1 MTLNSILNEVNVEF
15 GNGQSLAVIDALK
28 QRRTLDKTGAKD
40 EIYTK
45 TSNLSERKQITN
57 DSISKVVNYLK
68 KKGVWDKVSI
78 KQNFKTT
85 DLVFKGD
92 GSCQVNY
99 DDGGGILI
107 PKEIINATTPSEQ
120 KTFIQKFRKKIQA
133 STITEES
140 LINEE
145 IIGNTAIVYHR
156 GDKNKLDH
164 LLKQTYSNNSHIDFH
179 KYNKAL
185 YTTTS
190 MAAQLNQSGNLNDM
204 KSTYGDFII
213 KLAFKGIS
221 NCWFCSYDEYK
232 KYNNCT
238 IDNWKEQQFK
248 KFNISKEYWNLL
260 AGSDKNF
267 TSNHVDVSKFFE
279 ANNLLGARVKGIQY
293 NGKYDGDC
301 LLIYDWST
309 AVPLA
314 VSNNEGKTWEKID
327 KNKTAFQRSNFKNND
342 YIDTNKKI
350 KHELT
355 PDENG
360 NVYCSNSKLTTL
372 KGSPQKVDRD
382 FNCDHNQLTTL
393 KGAPQEIGRD
403 FDCSFNILTT
413 LEGAP
418 QEVGRDFNCSFNN
431 LTTLKG
437 TTQEVGRDFN
447 CSSNQLT
454 TLEGAPQEV
463 GRDFNCN
470 LNRLTTLKGAPQRV
484 GRIFNC
490 SFNDLTTLEGSP
502 QRIGRSFNC
511 SNNQLTTLKGAP
523 QEIGGKFNCRMNKNL
538 PKEEIIKYLKVAKI
552 SGEIYTNYGDFE
564 NQEKAL
570 KKLAATNYF
579 PY

>member
-28 QRRTLDKTGAKD
+28 QRTTLDKTGAKD

-99 DDGGGILI
+99 DDGGGILV

-145 IIGNTAIVYHR
+145 IIGNMAIVYHR
-156 GDKNKLDH
+156 GDKNKLGR
-164 LLKQTYSNNSHIDFH
+164 LIKQTYSNNSHIDFH

-190 MAAQLNQSGNLNDM
+190 MAAQLNQTGNLNDM

-248 KFNISKEYWNLL
+248 KFNIDKEYWNLL
-260 AGSDKNF
+260 AGRDKNF
-267 TSNHVDVSKFFE
+267 TANHTNVSKFFE
-279 ANNLLGARVKGIQY
+279 TYNLLGTRIKGIQY

-314 VSNNEGKTWEKID
+314 ITNNEGKTWEKID
-327 KNKTAFQRSNFKNND
+327 KNGTAFQRNNFKNND

-350 KHELT
+350 KYEFKSN
-355 PDENG
+355 EKG
-360 NVYCSNSKLTTL
+360 NVDCRNNNLTTLKGAPQKVDGYFDCANNKLTTL
-372 KGSPQKVDRD
+372 KGAPQKVGRSFICSDNKLTTLEGAPQEIGES
-382 FNCDHNQLTTL
+382 FNCSYNKLTTLGGVPKKVGRSFICSDNKLTTL
-393 KGAPQEIGRD
+393 KGAPQEIGE
-403 FDCSFNILTT
+403 SFNCTGNNLTT
-413 LEGAP
+413 LEGVP
-418 QEVGRDFNCSFNN
+418 QKVSGYFDCSRNN
-431 LTTLKG
+431 L
-437 TTQEVGRDFN
+437 
-447 CSSNQLT
+447 
-454 TLEGAPQEV
+454 
-463 GRDFNCN
+463 
-470 LNRLTTLKGAPQRV
+470 
-484 GRIFNC
+484 I
-490 SFNDLTTLEGSP
+490 
-502 QRIGRSFNC
+502 
-511 SNNQLTTLKGAP
+511 TLKGAP
-523 QEIGGKFNCRMNKNL
+523 QEIGGYFNCMMNKKL
-538 PKEEIIKYLKVAKI
+538 PKEEIIKYLKVIKI
-552 SGEIYTNYGDFE
+552 GDKIYTDFGSFE
-564 NQEKAL
+564 NQEEAL
-570 KKLAATNYF
+570 KKLTATNYF

>member
-28 QRRTLDKTGAKD
+28 QRTTLDKTGAKD

-99 DDGGGILI
+99 DDGGGILV
-107 PKEIINATTPSEQ
+107 PKEIINATTPAAQ

-133 STITEES
+133 STITEEN

-190 MAAQLNQSGNLNDM
+190 MAAQLNQAGNLNNM

-213 KLAFKGIS
+213 KLAFKGVS

-238 IDNWKEQQFK
+238 IDNWKEQQFR
-248 KFNISKEYWNLL
+248 KFNIGKEYWNLL
-260 AGSDKNF
+260 TGRDKNF
-267 TSNHVDVSKFFE
+267 TANHTNVSKFFE
-279 ANNLLGARVKGIQY
+279 SNKLLGTRVKGIQY

-314 VSNNEGKTWEKID
+314 ISSNEGKAWKKID

-350 KHELT
+350 KYEHESRNF
-355 PDENG
+355 D
-360 NVYCSNSKLTTL
+360 CSNSKLTTL
-372 KGSPQKVDRD
+372 EGSPQRVGINFD
-382 FNCDHNQLTTL
+382 CSGNQLTTL
-393 KGAPQEIGRD
+393 KGAPQEVGRD
-403 FDCSFNILTT
+403 FDCSFNNLTILK
-413 LEGAP
+413 GAP
-418 QEVGRDFNCSFNN
+418 QGVGRNFNCRN
-431 LTTLKG
+431 
-437 TTQEVGRDFN
+437 
-447 CSSNQLT
+447 NQLT
-454 TLEGAPQEV
+454 TLEGTPQRV
-463 GRDFNCN
+463 GGNFDCSFND
-470 LNRLTTLKGAPQRV
+470 LTTLKGAPQEV
-484 GRIFNC
+484 GGSFNC
-490 SFNDLTTLEGSP
+490 IINRLTTLEGSP
-502 QRIGRSFNC
+502 QRVGRNFNC
-511 SNNQLTTLKGAP
+511 RNNDLTTLKGAP
-523 QEIGGKFNCRMNKNL
+523 QEVGGKFYCNSNKI

-552 SGEIYTNYGDFE
+552 SGEIYTSYGDFE
-564 NQEKAL
+564 NQEEAL
-570 KKLAATNYF
+570 KELTAKNYF

>member
-28 QRRTLDKTGAKD
+28 QRTTLDKTGAKD

-99 DDGGGILI
+99 DDGGGILV

-120 KTFIQKFRKKIQA
+120 KTFIQKLRKKIQA

-145 IIGNTAIVYHR
+145 IIGNMAIVYHR
-156 GDKNKLDH
+156 GDKNKLDR

-190 MAAQLNQSGNLNDM
+190 MAAQLNQAGNLNDM

-248 KFNISKEYWNLL
+248 KFNIDKEYWNLL
-260 AGSDKNF
+260 AGIDKNF
-267 TSNHVDVSKFFE
+267 TANHTNVSKFFE
-279 ANNLLGARVKGIQY
+279 TYNLLGTRIKGIQY

-314 VSNNEGKTWEKID
+314 ITNNEGKTWEKID
-327 KNKTAFQRSNFKNND
+327 KNGTAFQRNNFKNND

-350 KHELT
+350 KYEFKSN
-355 PDENG
+355 EKG
-360 NVYCSNSKLTTL
+360 NVDCANNKLTTL
-372 KGSPQKVDRD
+372 KGAPQKVDGYFD
-382 FNCDHNQLTTL
+382 CANNKLTTLEGAPQKVDGYFDCANNKLTTLKGAPQKVGRSFICSGNNLTTLEGAPQKVDGYFDCSRNNLITL
-393 KGAPQEIGRD
+393 KGAPQEIGD
-403 FDCSFNILTT
+403 SFDCS
-413 LEGAP
+413 
-418 QEVGRDFNCSFNN
+418 SNN
-431 LTTLKG
+431 LI
-437 TTQEVGRDFN
+437 
-447 CSSNQLT
+447 
-454 TLEGAPQEV
+454 
-463 GRDFNCN
+463 
-470 LNRLTTLKGAPQRV
+470 TLKGAPQEI
-484 GRIFNC
+484 GDSFNC
-490 SFNDLTTLEGSP
+490 TGNNLTTLEGVP
-502 QRIGRSFNC
+502 QKVSGYFDC
-511 SNNQLTTLKGAP
+511 SHNNLITLKGAP
-523 QEIGGKFNCRMNKNL
+523 QEIGGYFNCMMNKKL
-538 PKEEIIKYLKVAKI
+538 PKEEIIKYLKVIKI
-552 SGEIYTNYGDFE
+552 GGKIYTEFGRFE
-564 NQEKAL
+564 NQEEAL
-570 KKLAATNYF
+570 KKLTATNYF

>member
-92 GSCQVNY
+92 GSCHVNY
-99 DDGGGILI
+99 DDGGGILV

-190 MAAQLNQSGNLNDM
+190 MASQLNQTGNLNDM

-238 IDNWKEQQFK
+238 IDNWKEQQFR
-248 KFNISKEYWNLL
+248 KFNIGKEYWKLL
-260 AGSDKNF
+260 AGRDKNF
-267 TSNHVDVSKFFE
+267 TANHTNVSKFFE
-279 ANNLLGARVKGIQY
+279 SNNLLGTRVKGIQY

-309 AVPLA
+309 VVPLA
-314 VSNNEGKTWEKID
+314 ITNNEGKTWKKID
-327 KNKTAFQRSNFKNND
+327 KNKTAFQRNSFKNND

-350 KHELT
+350 KYEHESR
-355 PDENG
+355 N
-360 NVYCSNSKLTTL
+360 
-372 KGSPQKVDRD
+372 
-382 FNCDHNQLTTL
+382 
-393 KGAPQEIGRD
+393 
-403 FDCSFNILTT
+403 
-413 LEGAP
+413 
-418 QEVGRDFNCSFNN
+418 FNCSFNN

-437 TTQEVGRDFN
+437 TPQRVGGSFN
-447 CSSNQLT
+447 CSSNQ
-454 TLEGAPQEV
+454 
-463 GRDFNCN
+463 
-470 LNRLTTLKGAPQRV
+470 LTTLKGAPQRV
-484 GRIFNC
+484 GIDFDC
-490 SFNDLTTLEGSP
+490 SG
-502 QRIGRSFNC
+502 
-511 SNNQLTTLKGAP
+511 NQLTTLKGAP
-523 QEIGGKFNCRMNKNL
+523 QEVGRNFDCSFNNLTTLEGAPQKVGGKFYCNSNEISKG
-538 PKEEIIKYLKVAKI
+538 EIIKYLKVAKI
-552 SGEIYTNYGDFE
+552 SGEIYTSYGDFK
-564 NQEKAL
+564 NQKEAL
-570 KKLAATNYF
+570 KELIATNYF

>member
-15 GNGQSLAVIDALK
+15 GNGQSLAVVDALK

-45 TSNLSERKQITN
+45 ISNLSERKQITN

-107 PKEIINATTPSEQ
+107 PKEIINAATPSEQ

-145 IIGNTAIVYHR
+145 IIGNAAIVYHR

-185 YTTTS
+185 YTTTN
-190 MAAQLNQSGNLNDM
+190 MASQLNQTGNLNDM
-204 KSTYGDFII
+204 KSTYGNFII

-248 KFNISKEYWNLL
+248 KFNIGKEYWNLL
-260 AGSDKNF
+260 AGRDENF
-267 TSNHVDVSKFFE
+267 TANHTNVSKFFE
-279 ANNLLGARVKGIQY
+279 TYNLLGTRIKGIQY

-314 VSNNEGKTWEKID
+314 ITNNEGKTWKKID
-327 KNKTAFQRSNFKNND
+327 KNRTAFQRNNFKNND

-350 KHELT
+350 KYEFKSN
-355 PDENG
+355 EQG
-360 NVYCSNSKLTTL
+360 NVDCRNNKLI
-372 KGSPQKVDRD
+372 
-382 FNCDHNQLTTL
+382 TL
-393 KGAPQEIGRD
+393 KGAPQKVDGY
-403 FDCSFNILTT
+403 FDCSDNKLTTLEGAPQKVDGYFDCAYNKLTTLVGAPQETGRSFDCSNNKLTT

-418 QEVGRDFNCSFNN
+418 QEIGYNFSCAYNN

-437 TTQEVGRDFN
+437 APQKVSGYFN
-447 CSSNQLT
+447 CSYNNLT
-454 TLEGAPQEV
+454 TLEGAPQKVSEY
-463 GRDFNCN
+463 
-470 LNRLTTLKGAPQRV
+470 
-484 GRIFNC
+484 
-490 SFNDLTTLEGSP
+490 
-502 QRIGRSFNC
+502 
-511 SNNQLTTLKGAP
+511 
-523 QEIGGKFNCRMNKNL
+523 FNCRMNKKL
-538 PKEEIIKYLKVAKI
+538 PKEEIIKYLKVTKI
-552 SGEIYTNYGDFE
+552 GDKIYTDFGIFE
-564 NQEKAL
+564 NQEEAL
-570 KKLAATNYF
+570 KKLTATNYF

>member
-28 QRRTLDKTGAKD
+28 QRTTLDKTGAKD

-99 DDGGGILI
+99 DDGGGILV

-145 IIGNTAIVYHR
+145 IIGNMAIVYHR
-156 GDKNKLDH
+156 GDKNKLGR
-164 LLKQTYSNNSHIDFH
+164 LIKQTYSNNSHIDFH
-179 KYNKAL
+179 
-185 YTTTS
+185 
-190 MAAQLNQSGNLNDM
+190 
-204 KSTYGDFII
+204 
-213 KLAFKGIS
+213 
-221 NCWFCSYDEYK
+221 

-248 KFNISKEYWNLL
+248 KFNIDKEYWKLL
-260 AGSDKNF
+260 AGRDKNF
-267 TSNHVDVSKFFE
+267 TDNHTNVSKFFE
-279 ANNLLGARVKGIQY
+279 TYNLLGTRIKGIQY

-314 VSNNEGKTWEKID
+314 ITNNEGKTWEKIN
-327 KNKTAFQRSNFKNND
+327 KNGTAFQRNNFKNND

-350 KHELT
+350 KYEFKSN
-355 PDENG
+355 EQG
-360 NVYCSNSKLTTL
+360 NVDCRN
-372 KGSPQKVDRD
+372 
-382 FNCDHNQLTTL
+382 NNLTTL
-393 KGAPQEIGRD
+393 KGAPQKVDGYFDCAGNNLTTLEGAPQKVGRS
-403 FDCSFNILTT
+403 FDCSDNKLTTLEGAPQKVGCSFNCSYNKLTTLEGAPQKVGRSFNCSDNKLTT

-418 QEVGRDFNCSFNN
+418 QEIGDSFNCTGNN
-431 LTTLKG
+431 LTTLEGVPQKVSG
-437 TTQEVGRDFN
+437 YFD
-447 CSSNQLT
+447 CS
-454 TLEGAPQEV
+454 
-463 GRDFNCN
+463 R
-470 LNRLTTLKGAPQRV
+470 
-484 GRIFNC
+484 
-490 SFNDLTTLEGSP
+490 
-502 QRIGRSFNC
+502 
-511 SNNQLTTLKGAP
+511 NNLTTLKGAP
-523 QEIGGKFNCRMNKNL
+523 QEIGGYFNCMMNKKL
-538 PKEEIIKYLKVAKI
+538 PKDEIIKYLKVTKI
-552 SGEIYTNYGDFE
+552 GGKIYTEFGRFE
-564 NQEKAL
+564 NQEEAL
-570 KKLAATNYF
+570 KKLTATNYF

>member
-28 QRRTLDKTGAKD
+28 QRTTLDKTGAKD

-156 GDKNKLDH
+156 GDKNKLDY
-164 LLKQTYSNNSHIDFH
+164 LLKQTYSNNSHIDFR

-190 MAAQLNQSGNLNDM
+190 MAAQLNQAGNLNNM
-204 KSTYGDFII
+204 KSTYGNFII
-213 KLAFKGIS
+213 KLAFKGVS

-238 IDNWKEQQFK
+238 IDNWKEQQFR
-248 KFNISKEYWNLL
+248 KFNIGKEYWNLL

-267 TSNHVDVSKFFE
+267 TSNHTNVSKFFE
-279 ANNLLGARVKGIQY
+279 ASNLLGTRVKGIQY

-314 VSNNEGKTWEKID
+314 ITNNEGKTWKKID

-350 KHELT
+350 KYELIL
-355 PDENG
+355 DENG
-360 NVYCSNSKLTTL
+360 DVDCSNSKLIKL
-372 KGSPQKVDRD
+372 KGAPQKVDRD
-382 FNCDHNQLTTL
+382 FDCSRNQLTTL

-403 FDCSFNILTT
+403 F
-413 LEGAP
+413 
-418 QEVGRDFNCSFNN
+418 NCSFNN
-431 LTTLKG
+431 LTTLEGAPQK
-437 TTQEVGRDFN
+437 VDRDFN
-447 CSSNQLT
+447 CSRNQLT
-454 TLEGAPQEV
+454 TLEGAPQESD
-463 GRDFNCN
+463 RD
-470 LNRLTTLKGAPQRV
+470 
-484 GRIFNC
+484 FNC
-490 SFNDLTTLEGSP
+490 SFNDLTTLKGAPQIVGRNFNCIINRLTTLEGAP
-502 QRIGRSFNC
+502 QKVGGNFNC

-523 QEIGGKFNCRMNKNL
+523 QEIGGKFFCNSNKI
-538 PKEEIIKYLKVAKI
+538 PKEEIIKYLKIAKI
-552 SGEIYTNYGDFE
+552 GGEIYTSHGDFA
-564 NQEKAL
+564 NQKEAL
-570 KKLAATNYF
+570 KELTVKNYF

>member
-92 GSCQVNY
+92 GSCHVNY
-99 DDGGGILI
+99 DDGGGILV

-120 KTFIQKFRKKIQA
+120 KTFIQKFKKKIQA

-190 MAAQLNQSGNLNDM
+190 MAAQLNQTGNLNDM

-213 KLAFKGIS
+213 KLAFKGVS

-238 IDNWKEQQFK
+238 IDNWKEQQFR

-279 ANNLLGARVKGIQY
+279 ANNLLGTRVKGIQY

-314 VSNNEGKTWEKID
+314 ITNNEGKTWEKID
-327 KNKTAFQRSNFKNND
+327 KNKTSFQRSNFKNND
-342 YIDTNKKI
+342 YID
-350 KHELT
+350 
-355 PDENG
+355 
-360 NVYCSNSKLTTL
+360 
-372 KGSPQKVDRD
+372 
-382 FNCDHNQLTTL
+382 
-393 KGAPQEIGRD
+393 
-403 FDCSFNILTT
+403 NIL
-413 LEGAP
+413 
-418 QEVGRDFNCSFNN
+418 EVEAHN
-431 LTTLKG
+431 
-437 TTQEVGRDFN
+437 VG
-447 CSSNQLT
+447 
-454 TLEGAPQEV
+454 
-463 GRDFNCN
+463 
-470 LNRLTTLKGAPQRV
+470 
-484 GRIFNC
+484 
-490 SFNDLTTLEGSP
+490 
-502 QRIGRSFNC
+502 
-511 SNNQLTTLKGAP
+511 
-523 QEIGGKFNCRMNKNL
+523 
-538 PKEEIIKYLKVAKI
+538 
-552 SGEIYTNYGDFE
+552 
-564 NQEKAL
+564 
-570 KKLAATNYF
+570 KLAKELFNWLI
-579 PY
+579 